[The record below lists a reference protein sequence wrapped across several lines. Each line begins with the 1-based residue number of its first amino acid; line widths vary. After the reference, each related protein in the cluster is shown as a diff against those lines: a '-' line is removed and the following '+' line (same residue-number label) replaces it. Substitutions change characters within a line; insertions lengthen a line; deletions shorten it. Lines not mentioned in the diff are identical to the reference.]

1 MKKLIAVLLVSLLAI
16 SLVVIGCAAPA
27 PAPGPAPA
35 PEVEVI
41 TWKTSGH
48 GPAADKSQVYHDNW
62 ADAVTEASGGRLVIK
77 RFVGGS
83 VAPATKELDAV
94 DTRTLDACFTC
105 PMYNLDKWA
114 AAGLISSRPGGLAGE
129 CLRVWF
135 NYGGGADLMN
145 KMLGGFNA
153 MTLPGALAPLP
164 AEVWGHS
171 TVPIRS
177 VDDIVGLK
185 MRTAGDGGAILTN
198 MGASVVLLPGGE
210 IVEAMQTGVIEAF
223 EYSTPALNWDMAFQE
238 IAKYVIF
245 SETRAPSD
253 PQCFFINKDAWA
265 ELPADLKRLVQDE
278 MDKWTQAEHEF
289 LIYSDIAATQNF
301 IDYGCEVYHLP
312 EDVELA
318 LLQEAIKFYDEK
330 AAAEPPIFG
339 EILQSMRAF
348 KKAYSEQKALTTP
361 LATL

>member
-1 MKKLIAVLLVSLLAI
+1 MKKKILLIPLALLLAI
-16 SLVVIGCAAPA
+16 SLIAIGCAAPA
-27 PAPGPAPA
+27 PAPAPA

-48 GPAADKSQVYHDNW
+48 GPAADKSQGYHDKW
-62 ADAVTEASGGRLVIK
+62 AEAVTEASGGRLVIK
-77 RFVGGS
+77 GFVGGS

-94 DTRTLDACFTC
+94 DTGTLQACFTC
-105 PMYNLDKWA
+105 PMYNMDKWA
-114 AAGLISSRPGGLAGE
+114 AAGLISSRPGGLPGE

-145 KMLGGFNA
+145 KMMGGFNA

-177 VDDIVGLK
+177 VDDIKGLK
-185 MRTAGDGGAILTN
+185 MRTAGDGGAVLTN
-198 MGASVVLLPGGE
+198 MGGSIVFLPGGE

-238 IAKYVIF
+238 IAKYVIY

-253 PQCFFINKDAWA
+253 PQCFFVNKDAWA
-265 ELPADLKRLVQDE
+265 ELPVSLKRLVQDE
-278 MDKWTQAEHEF
+278 MDKWTQAEHEY
-289 LIYSDIAATQNF
+289 LVYKDIEATKNF
-301 IDYGCEVYHLP
+301 IAYGCEVYHLP
-312 EDVELA
+312 EDVERA
-318 LLQEAIKFYDEK
+318 LLEEAKKFYDEK
-330 AAAEPPIFG
+330 AAAEPPIYR
-339 EILQSMRAF
+339 EMLESMRAF
-348 KKAYSEQKALTTP
+348 KKAYGEQAALVSA
-361 LATL
+361 LVTL